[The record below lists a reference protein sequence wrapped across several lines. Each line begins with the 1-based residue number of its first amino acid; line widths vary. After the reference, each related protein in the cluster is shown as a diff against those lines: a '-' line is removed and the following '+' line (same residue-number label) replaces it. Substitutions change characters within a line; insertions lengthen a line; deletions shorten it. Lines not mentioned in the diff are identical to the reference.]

1 MLIGLMGKYGSGK
14 TLIGKLFKELDS
26 KIQVI
31 DVDKIG
37 HKSHTDERVKERIR
51 RDIGNTVFND
61 DGSINRKKLSDI
73 VFNDE
78 QKMKALCDATYW
90 YMVQE
95 IDKML
100 KEDNI
105 NILDYALLPKTK
117 YFELCNI
124 KILVEADYASRS
136 ARVEARDN
144 ISTEKYNQINSNS
157 LDYSNLSFDYI
168 ITNNSDL
175 TKLRKVVGEIYEKS
189 IVSGKF

>member
-1 MLIGLMGKYGSGK
+1 MLIGLMGKSGSGK
-14 TLIGKLFKELDS
+14 TLIGNWFKELDS
-26 KIQVI
+26 RIQVI

-37 HKSHTDERVKERIR
+37 HKSHTDDTVKERIR
-51 RDIGNTVFND
+51 RNIGNTVFNE

-78 QKMKALCDATYW
+78 EKMKALCDATYW
-90 YMVQE
+90 YMVKE
-95 IDKML
+95 IDQML
-100 KEDNI
+100 KHAEI
-105 NILDYALLPKTK
+105 TILDYALLPKTK
-117 YFELCNI
+117 YFELCAL
-124 KILVEADYASRS
+124 KILVEADYTSRS
-136 ARVEARDN
+136 ARVVARDN

-189 IVSGKF
+189 IVSGQF